1 MTIEPEVW
9 RVPLCTQ
16 NSSYR
21 HENHGTHLFLAFAY
35 RIVLNSLHKLSF
47 LKSWHVHIAKSKF
60 KFMFCI
66 KFCYIAYKK
75 YIFRPK
81 WAGRPHL
88 VSFDHGASGTV
99 GLGVHAKQRKRGK
112 DRMNGAGSSGTHHSR
127 PACLHHPRPIF
138 THSSTITSSS
148 RGSRLRPWRTHRC
161 AQVGSPAPR
170 CPAYLLRPAI
180 KADEGESLPAPSA

>member
-1 MTIEPEVW
+1 M
-9 RVPLCTQ
+9 Q
-16 NSSYR
+16 
-21 HENHGTHLFLAFAY
+21 
-35 RIVLNSLHKLSF
+35 K
-47 LKSWHVHIAKSKF
+47 
-60 KFMFCI
+60 
-66 KFCYIAYKK
+66 KK
-75 YIFRPK
+75 YIFQPKCRPAGPTK
-81 WAGRPHL
+81 DGRPHL
-88 VSFDHGASGTV
+88 DSFGQGASRTA

-112 DRMNGAGSSGTHHSR
+112 RRMNGARSSGNHHGR

-180 KADEGESLPAPSA
+180 KADEGESLPAPSARVCRKLLLTRVLSSPF